1 VNVATVSKGGGRM
14 IAMHCLSRD
23 DGVGWSRR
31 GEHNGEGRIY
41 GERADGTGRR
51 EGIACAALYQVSH
64 VFGHVIGER

>member
-1 VNVATVSKGGGRM
+1 MES
-14 IAMHCLSRD
+14 

-31 GEHNGEGRIY
+31 GENNGEGRIY